1 MVNKNLVLAEHQT
14 LETERLILRK
24 LQLEDAQEM
33 FNYASNPEVA
43 RFTSFEPHDS
53 IETTKATIAKFF
65 LPNSLYHWG
74 IVEKTSGQL
83 IGEIFLNPINEKT
96 VELGWILN
104 QDRWGKG
111 LCQKQPE
118 CPFELFFNE
127 LGIEVIQ
134 AEHLTENAKS
144 GRVMEKLG
152 MKHLGKVYSYFPKF
166 ENPLLT
172 DYWAINQKR
181 IYFTSLTY
189 ERKVF

>member
-53 IETTKATIAKFF
+53 IETTRATIAKFF

-83 IGEIFLNPINEKT
+83 IGEIFLNPIN
-96 VELGWILN
+96 
-104 QDRWGKG
+104 
-111 LCQKQPE
+111 
-118 CPFELFFNE
+118 
-127 LGIEVIQ
+127 
-134 AEHLTENAKS
+134 
-144 GRVMEKLG
+144 
-152 MKHLGKVYSYFPKF
+152 
-166 ENPLLT
+166 
-172 DYWAINQKR
+172 
-181 IYFTSLTY
+181 
-189 ERKVF
+189 

>member
-1 MVNKNLVLAEHQT
+1 MVKIVENITELVGNSPIIKLKNGPENGP
-14 LETERLILRK
+14 
-24 LQLEDAQEM
+24 EM

-53 IETTKATIAKFF
+53 LETTRATIAKFF

-104 QDRWGKG
+104 QDHWGKG
-111 LCQKQPE
+111 IMPE
-118 CPFELFFNE
+118 ATECLLALSFDKLEVK
-127 LGIEVIQ
+127 VIQ
-134 AEHLTENAKS
+134 AKHFTENAKS

-166 ENPLLT
+166 KNPLLT
-172 DYWAINQKR
+172 DYWAITKDE
-181 IYFTSLTY
+181 YDLLH
-189 ERKVF
+189 

>member
-1 MVNKNLVLAEHQT
+1 MVNINLVLAEHQT
-14 LETERLILRK
+14 LQTERLILRK
-24 LQLEDAQEM
+24 LQLEDAPEM

-53 IETTKATIAKFF
+53 LETTRATIAKFF

-104 QDRWGKG
+104 QDHWGKG
-111 LCQKQPE
+111 IMPE
-118 CPFELFFNE
+118 TAECLLALSFDKLEVK
-127 LGIEVIQ
+127 VIQ
-134 AEHLTENAKS
+134 AKHFTENAKS

-172 DYWAINQKR
+172 DYWAITR
-181 IYFTSLTY
+181 DEYDLLH
-189 ERKVF
+189 

>member
-1 MVNKNLVLAEHQT
+1 MVNINLVLAEHQT
-14 LETERLILRK
+14 LQTERLILRK
-24 LQLEDAQEM
+24 LQLEDAPEM

-53 IETTKATIAKFF
+53 LETTRATIAKFF

-104 QDRWGKG
+104 QDHWGKG
-111 LCQKQPE
+111 IMPE
-118 CPFELFFNE
+118 ATECLLALSFDKLEVK
-127 LGIEVIQ
+127 VIQ
-134 AEHLTENAKS
+134 AKHFTENAKS

-152 MKHLGKVYSYFPKF
+152 MKNLGKVYSYFPKF
-166 ENPLLT
+166 KSPLLT
-172 DYWAINQKR
+172 DYWAITKDE
-181 IYFTSLTY
+181 YDLLH
-189 ERKVF
+189 